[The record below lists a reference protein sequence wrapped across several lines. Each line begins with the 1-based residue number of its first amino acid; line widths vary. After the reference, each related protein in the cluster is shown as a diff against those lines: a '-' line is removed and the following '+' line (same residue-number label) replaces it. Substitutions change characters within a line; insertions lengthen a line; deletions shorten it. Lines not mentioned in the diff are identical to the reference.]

1 MVDIHTH
8 ILPQMDDGSSSV
20 EETMQMLRQLAQQGV
35 KTVVATPHF
44 YPRKD
49 NPKAFLARREESVA
63 LLPAM
68 DETLPKIL
76 LGAEVAYFTGMSRSE
91 ELEKLQ
97 LGQTGLLLI
106 EMPFDNWTDRIVQEV
121 CEIPAKRG
129 LQPVIAHVN
138 RYRHRRQL
146 GKYAQVL
153 LREGVLFQCNAD
165 AFDKLFNRI
174 WTVKALKNGQIHFLG
189 SDCHNCTTRPPK
201 IAVARKKI
209 LEAAGNAPLEQIAQT
224 EAEYFKSKMTS
235 GVKTGGHFYASFKKS
250 SIFSWMEHWV
260 L

>member
-20 EETMQMLRQLAQQGV
+20 EETLQMLQQLRQQGV

-44 YPRKD
+44 YPRSD
-49 NPKAFLARREESVA
+49 NPKAFLARRTASVA

-68 DETLPKIL
+68 EEALPQIL
-76 LGAEVAYFTGMSRSE
+76 LGAEVGYFTGMSRSE
-91 ELEKLQ
+91 ELQDLQ

-138 RYRHRRQL
+138 RYRNKGQL
-146 GKYAQVL
+146 GKYGQFL
-153 LREGVLFQCNAD
+153 LREGILFQCNAD
-165 AFDKLFNRI
+165 AFDKLFSRN
-174 WTVKALKNGQIHFLG
+174 WTLKALRKGQIHFLG
-189 SDCHNCTTRPPK
+189 SDCHNCTARPPK
-201 IAVARKKI
+201 IAAARRTILKK
-209 LEAAGNAPLEQIAQT
+209 AGKAPLEQIARI
-224 EAEYFKSKMTS
+224 EAEYFK
-235 GVKTGGHFYASFKKS
+235 
-250 SIFSWMEHWV
+250 
-260 L
+260 

>member
-8 ILPQMDDGSSSV
+8 ILPQMDDGSSGV
-20 EETMQMLRQLAQQGV
+20 EETMQMLQQLHQQGV

-49 NPKAFLARREESVA
+49 NPKAFLARREAAVA
-63 LLPAM
+63 LLPEM
-68 DETLPKIL
+68 DENFPEIV
-76 LGAEVAYFTGMSRSE
+76 LGAEVGYFTGMSRSE

-121 CEIPAKRG
+121 CDVSARRG
-129 LQPVIAHVN
+129 LQPVIAHIN
-138 RYRHRRQL
+138 RYRHRGQL
-146 GKYAQVL
+146 GKYGQIL

-165 AFDKLFNRI
+165 AFDKFFSCS
-174 WTVKALKNGQIHFLG
+174 WTTKALKKGQIHFLG

-201 IAVARKKI
+201 IAVAKKKI
-209 LEAAGNAPLEQIAQT
+209 LQVAGAAALEQIART
-224 EAEYFKSKMTS
+224 EAEYFK
-235 GVKTGGHFYASFKKS
+235 
-250 SIFSWMEHWV
+250 
-260 L
+260 